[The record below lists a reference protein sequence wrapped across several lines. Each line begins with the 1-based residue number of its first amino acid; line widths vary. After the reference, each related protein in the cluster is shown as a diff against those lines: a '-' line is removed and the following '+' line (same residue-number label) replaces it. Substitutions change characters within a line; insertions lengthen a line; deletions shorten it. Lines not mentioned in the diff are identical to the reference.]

1 MNNGNS
7 MDVSDH
13 NDFPQGVFKILGN
26 AIPKVTPF
34 SSESP
39 EIESIDLLIATL
51 KILNKYWTNYQPSD
65 QSSFSD
71 FYSDDF
77 LGYNTCEYIAA
88 NAQALVQSD
97 ESAIVELT
105 EALIE
110 YLHLNCAHRSFGDIT
125 KRIESALAE
134 LIHYEINVENQVDR
148 AINNLAQSKY
158 SCLTPELC
166 EKSATDLLET
176 HQIFL
181 ESLERITQ
189 L

>member
-1 MNNGNS
+1 MNIHDS
-7 MDVSDH
+7 SDTSDN
-13 NDFPQGVFKILGN
+13 NDFSQRVFKILGQ
-26 AIPKVTPF
+26 AIPKITSF

-39 EIESIDLLIATL
+39 KIETIDILAVTL
-51 KILNKYWTNYQPSD
+51 KILNEYWINYQPSD

-77 LGYNTCEYIAA
+77 LGYNTCEFIAA

-97 ESAIVELT
+97 ESSVLELT
-105 EALIE
+105 NALIE

-134 LIHYEINVENQVDR
+134 LIHCEINVEDQVDR
-148 AINNLAQSKY
+148 AIKNLMASDFIC
-158 SCLTPELC
+158 STPHLC
-166 EKSATDLLET
+166 IKNETDSLEV

-181 ESLERITQ
+181 ESLNTATQ

>member
-1 MNNGNS
+1 MNINDS
-7 MDVSDH
+7 SDTSDN
-13 NDFPQGVFKILGN
+13 NDFSQSVFKILGQ
-26 AIPKVTPF
+26 AIPKIPSF

-39 EIESIDLLIATL
+39 KIETVDLLTATL
-51 KILNKYWTNYQPSD
+51 KILNKYWINYQPSD

-88 NAQALVQSD
+88 NAQAIVLSD
-97 ESAIVELT
+97 ESSILDLT
-105 EALIE
+105 EVLIE

-134 LIHYEINVENQVDR
+134 LIHCEINVEDQVDH
-148 AINNLAQSKY
+148 AIKNLMKSDFIC
-158 SCLTPELC
+158 STPHLC
-166 EKSATDLLET
+166 AKNETDSLEV

-181 ESLERITQ
+181 DALKSASIL
-189 L
+189 